1 MYITYSLFLELWQ
14 KQASNEFLTIIIKKN
29 TIWGIPF
36 FICPPTPSLPT
47 TPANP
52 PPPPPQ
58 KQNKTKQN
66 KKVKMNEIRT
76 LQFFLAPFENWNKKG
91 YILAGTF
98 EIK

>member
-14 KQASNEFLTIIIKKN
+14 KQASKEVLTIIIKKK

-36 FICPPTPSLPT
+36 FICPPSPSLPT

-52 PPPPPQ
+52 PH
-58 KQNKTKQN
+58 KNKTKQN